1 MTRQQQITKF
11 LVKDLKTIIDTLQW
25 SETWPLNGSSR
36 IRAQQ
41 KLLRKHKGACKSS
54 WSRLGSLKSY
64 TMTIPWNLAKLVK
77 MFRGIIVRRHH
88 ENCGPIPWNA
98 IAICEMFKTSWQ
110 MGKLLVK
117 GHSENHFVRP
127 SDLLVGAVVE
137 YRPISAK
144 DLSRLHQFG
153 KKVLPDIFLGYVL
166 YAV

>member
-11 LVKDLKTIIDTLQW
+11 LVKDLKTIIDKLQW

-41 KLLRKHKGACKSS
+41 KLLRKYKGACKSS

-77 MFRGIIVRRHH
+77 IFRVRRHH
-88 ENCGPIPWNA
+88 TDQRQMVLLLQERYAKLRKGRLQYCFNLAWMKIVGRFH
-98 IAICEMFKTSWQ
+98 EMFKTSWQ

-117 GHSENHFVRP
+117 GHSENHFVKP
-127 SDLLVGAVVE
+127 SDL
-137 YRPISAK
+137 
-144 DLSRLHQFG
+144 
-153 KKVLPDIFLGYVL
+153 
-166 YAV
+166 